1 MHQNRILILAITFV
15 VLIAAFAALTLMT
28 PDRPLPTSVRVV
40 LASDVDWQALN
51 PARGDKSPRAG
62 TLWGDRGAPVPCGF
76 LVKFVDGFSSPPHI
90 HPVTYR
96 GMVVSGLVHNDDPKA
111 EEEWLPAGSFWT
123 QPAGEVHITAA
134 KGTINVAYIE
144 IEEGPYLV
152 HPASDAFERPEAPIK
167 MPLDEMPWADPAG
180 MPAAAT
186 GPKVADL
193 PGNPGNDELRRSAI
207 KLPAGFKGT
216 VSSDGAAL
224 HVVVIT
230 GTVTHQVEGET
241 EPAKLDAGSYFGS
254 EGEVAHQV
262 TGSPAGDCILYMRT
276 TGAFKI
282 TAVGSN
288 G

>member
-1 MHQNRILILAITFV
+1 MNNRILILMITFV

-40 LASDVDWQALN
+40 LASDVEWQALN
-51 PARGDKSPRAG
+51 PLRGDKSPRAG
-62 TLWGDRGAPVPCGF
+62 TLWGDRQAPVPCGF

-111 EEEWLPAGSFWT
+111 EEEWLPPGSFWT

-134 KGTINVAYIE
+134 KGTTNVAYIE

-152 HPASDAFERPEAPIK
+152 HPADQAFERPEAPIK
-167 MPLDEMPWADPAG
+167 MAPDKMPWADPAG
-180 MPAAAT
+180 MSASAD
-186 GPKVADL
+186 GPKVAAL
-193 PGNPGNDELRRSAI
+193 AGNPGNDKLRRSAI

-216 VSSDGAAL
+216 VTSDGAVL

-230 GTVTHQVEGET
+230 GQATHQVEGET
-241 EPAKLDAGSYFGS
+241 EPATLEAGSYFGS

-262 TGSPAGDCILYMRT
+262 TSGTDGECLLYVRT
-276 TGAFKI
+276 TGTYTV
-282 TAVGSN
+282 TAQQAGK
-288 G
+288 